1 MLESVVLG
9 AVLREYEVE
18 VSDDVEELEDT
29 EVVLE
34 LLELLEEYVV
44 LLEEVLLLDDEVVLL
59 LDEVVLLV
67 VDEVELD
74 EELVVRLLVV
84 LDVLVVVVVP
94 EPPNWGVTSGTDVR
108 VYLPEAAML

>member
-1 MLESVVLG
+1 VLESVVLG

-18 VSDDVEELEDT
+18 VSDDVEELEET

-44 LLEEVLLLDDEVVLL
+44 LLEVLLLDEEVVLL